1 MIARAIAVI
10 ARLVVATFYRRV
22 DVVGVA
28 RVPRHGPLVVVANH
42 QNALVDPLLLIG
54 ELPRRLRPIAKAP
67 LFRYPVF
74 GTLLR
79 MIGAIPVHR
88 RQESAGGPDR
98 NAAAFEQV
106 TELLR
111 AGEAVLLFPEGVS
124 QPEPMLMPLRTGAAR
139 LVLGAED
146 VTAGGRDVTLL
157 PVGLVY
163 EDPATFRTG
172 RAWVLVGEPIP
183 TRDLAPAC
191 IAESTTAVRVLTER
205 ITAALRALVV
215 EAEDRRTLRL
225 TTAVTRLWSSRAV
238 AGAADDIAWTRGV
251 LAAYETLR
259 REAPERVARFRG
271 ELERYEKDRE
281 LAGFDDRVPGRY
293 RAGLVLRYAMR
304 EGGSLMLGA
313 PLALWGVLVHVLP
326 YRLTLR
332 AVRALAPD
340 DDMVATHKIVLSIV
354 VYPVCWALEGWLI
367 ARIAGTLAVACFVI
381 ALLPSGFFAISW
393 QERLRRFRGQTAGFL
408 AFLFRPDLHRRL
420 RARRHALRAE
430 LEALATAAAARQ
442 ARTGTAARSL
452 RGRSTTS
459 PTRRTP
465 R

>member
-28 RVPRHGPLVVVANH
+28 RVPQRGPLVVVANH

-54 ELPRRLRPIAKAP
+54 TLPRHLRPIAKAP

-79 MIGAIPVHR
+79 LIGAIPVHR
-88 RQESAGGPDR
+88 RQESQGGPDR
-98 NAAAFEQV
+98 NAAAFERV

-111 AGEAVLLFPEGVS
+111 AGEALLLFPEGVS

-172 RAWVLVGEPIP
+172 RAWVLIGEPIP
-183 TRDLAPAC
+183 TRDLAPAYVTDP
-191 IAESTTAVRVLTER
+191 TTAVRLLTER
-205 ITAALRALVV
+205 ITTALRTLVI

-225 TTAVTRLWSSRAV
+225 TTLVTRLWGPRATS
-238 AGAADDIAWTRGV
+238 AAADDLAWTRGV
-251 LAAYETLR
+251 LAAYEILR
-259 REAPERVARFRG
+259 QEAPERVARFRR

-281 LAGFDDRVPGRY
+281 LAGFDDRVPARY
-293 RAGLVLRYAMR
+293 RAGLVMRYALR
-304 EGGSLMLGA
+304 EGGSLILGA

-326 YRLTLR
+326 YRLTLL

-340 DDMVATHKIVLSIV
+340 DDMLATHKIVLSIL
-354 VYPVCWALEGWLI
+354 VYPACWALEGWLI
-367 ARIAGTLAVACFVI
+367 ARVGGALTVACFAI
-381 ALLPSGFFAISW
+381 ALVPSGFFAISW

-408 AFLFRPDLHRRL
+408 AFIFRPDLHRRL
-420 RARRHALRAE
+420 RARRLALRAE
-430 LEALATAAAARQ
+430 LEALASAAAARQ
-442 ARTGTAARSL
+442 ART
-452 RGRSTTS
+452 
-459 PTRRTP
+459 
-465 R
+465 